1 MAPLLMYEFIYD
13 QEYNKCL
20 FSAEGIYHPLI
31 QSAIEQ
37 EMEHIYT
44 RTPAEKSLLMYKF
57 RDITLGP
64 FCYIP
69 TLLVTHISL
78 STAQFTL

>member
-1 MAPLLMYEFIYD
+1 MAPLFMYEFIYY

-20 FSAEGIYHPLI
+20 FSAETIYHPPS
-31 QSAIEQ
+31 QPAIEQ

-44 RTPAEKSLLMYKF
+44 RTPAEKSLRMYKI
-57 RDITLGP
+57 RDITLDL
-64 FCYIP
+64 FLVFKLYF
-69 TLLVTHISL
+69 VTHISL